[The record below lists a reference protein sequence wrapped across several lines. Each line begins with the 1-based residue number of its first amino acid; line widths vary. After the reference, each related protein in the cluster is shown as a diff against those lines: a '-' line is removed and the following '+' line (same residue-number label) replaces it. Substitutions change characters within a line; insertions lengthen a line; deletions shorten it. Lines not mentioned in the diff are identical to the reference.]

1 MIGPT
6 TKQRRQ
12 WDEDGFVVVE
22 DAIKGEE
29 LKWLQSAFDRCA
41 RDAKSDW
48 LEGVGE
54 GTRSAA
60 YFDIPNAFE
69 KDDVF
74 IDIVDHPSYYGLLM
88 DFTDGEVVLI
98 GPQVRT
104 LPFGPTSY
112 SWWHPDVPQ
121 TKTLHIKLQIYVD
134 DVGPDDGV
142 FSYIP
147 GSHKKDAGPFPTVR
161 WLENMPGHHLLPG
174 KAGTAIIFNC
184 YGWHTAM
191 VNRSQKQRR
200 SIILCYATTKE
211 DMEMNAY
218 ASISD
223 RLTTPER
230 KKLFRMEN

>member
-6 TKQRRQ
+6 AEQQRQ

-22 DAIKGEE
+22 DAIHGEDLERLQGAFERCAGEE
-29 LKWLQSAFDRCA
+29 KDEWLK
-41 RDAKSDW
+41 
-48 LEGVGE
+48 GVAE

-60 YFDIPNAFE
+60 YFDIPNPCE
-69 KDDVF
+69 KDDAF

-88 DFTDGEVVLI
+88 DFTDDELVLQ

-104 LPFGPTSY
+104 LPLSPTSY
-112 SWWHPDVPQ
+112 SWWHPDMPQ
-121 TKTLHIKLQIYVD
+121 TKTLHIKLQIYAD
-134 DVGPDDGV
+134 DVDVDEGV

-191 VNRSQKQRR
+191 VNRSQKRRR

-211 DMEMNAY
+211 GLENNVYEA
-218 ASISD
+218 ISD
-223 RLTTPER
+223 KLTSPER
-230 KKLFRMEN
+230 RKLFRMEN